1 MPILLSRSLLIRS
14 YLTSGLNMV
23 GVLLILWLSVN
34 YTVERYTV
42 AVYYLGP
49 LGCR

>member
-1 MPILLSRSLLIRS
+1 MPILLSRFLLIRS
-14 YLTSGLNMV
+14 YLTSGLYLV
-23 GVLLILWLSVN
+23 GVLLVFWLSVN

-42 AVYYLGP
+42 TVSNLGP